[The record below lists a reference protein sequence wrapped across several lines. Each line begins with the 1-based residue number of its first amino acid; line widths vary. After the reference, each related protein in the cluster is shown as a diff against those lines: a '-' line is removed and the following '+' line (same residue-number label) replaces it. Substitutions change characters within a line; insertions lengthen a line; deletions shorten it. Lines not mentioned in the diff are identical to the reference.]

1 MFVNIFIT
9 KWFGRWARK
18 EGVSEKS
25 LCHAVAEMEKG
36 LIDANLGGKLYKKR
50 IAEPGRG
57 KSGSFRTLVA
67 FKSGD
72 RSYFVYGFAKN
83 VKDTI
88 NDGEK
93 RALKAL
99 AKELL
104 GYDAPRIKQAINA
117 KELRKLE
124 CGDG

>member
-1 MFVNIFIT
+1 MNIYIT

-18 EGVSEKS
+18 EGVSENS
-25 LCHAVAEMEKG
+25 LCDAVAEMEKG
-36 LIDANLGGKLYKKR
+36 LTDANLGGNLFKKR
-50 IAEPGRG
+50 IAMTGRG

-67 FKSGD
+67 YKSGD
-72 RSYFVYGFAKN
+72 RSFFVYGFAKN
-83 VKDTI
+83 VKDDI
-88 NDGEK
+88 GDDEK
-93 RALKAL
+93 HALKAL

-104 GYDAPRIKQAINA
+104 ELDAPRIKRAIKA